1 MPRCWRSLSL
11 NRKAAMTNT
20 IVATRMSG
28 LTRSTNQANFVMNNK
43 YPSAVQVNGLASGT
57 RVWSLVRLLQFAT
70 ARQYM
75 LNANKEAAKTPKLSA
90 RAMAYSVRIPG

>member
-1 MPRCWRSLSL
+1 MPCCWLSLSL

-28 LTRSTNQANFVMNNK
+28 PTTSTDQANFVMNNK
-43 YPSAVQVNGLASGT
+43 YPSAVQVSGLASETGLC
-57 RVWSLVRLLQFAT
+57 SLVRLLQSAT

-75 LNANKEAAKTPKLSA
+75 LNANKAAAKTPKLTA
-90 RAMAYSVRIPG
+90 RAKAYSVRI